1 MLRYRAAS
9 FWSRAYASDMSL
21 GMYTQ
26 DEVRDFAEPPRNVT
40 PKVNPFVAEPEP
52 EPEPVEVVEAQV
64 VEFTPKKDI
73 AKFHADKIAEALQ
86 NMVKEVEP

>member
-1 MLRYRAAS
+1 
-9 FWSRAYASDMSL
+9 MSL

-40 PKVNPFVAEPEP
+40 PRANPFVAGPEP

-64 VEFTPKKDI
+64 VEFAPKKDS
-73 AKFHADKIAEALQ
+73 AKPHADKIAEAVQ